1 MYDSIVNNCQAAKNV
16 CLFQPQV
23 YYTPEEEGFL
33 TIYVK
38 AINAL
43 HSQNITK
50 HIVVQN
56 LLTDAVL
63 YALPQSTFIN
73 KTLTMNAIV
82 TPGSSS
88 VECLWDFGDGS
99 SLVHTNNTTVG
110 YVYRYPGHYS
120 VQVCVFELDCCM
132 AL

>member
-1 MYDSIVNNCQAAKNV
+1 M
-16 CLFQPQV
+16 
-23 YYTPEEEGFL
+23 PEEEGVL
-33 TIYVK
+33 TIYLR

-63 YALPQSTFIN
+63 YASPQNTFVN
-73 KTLTMNAIV
+73 KTLTMSVAV

-110 YVYRYPGHYS
+110 HEYRYPGHYW
-120 VQVCVFELDCCM
+120 VQVCVFKLECCM
-132 AL
+132 VL